1 MSAAR
6 QPPASRSP
14 VPTRQQVSAGGVA
27 YRRTGER
34 VEIAIISVGSRGPHR
49 RRPPIGAARWQLPK
63 GLVDPGETPE
73 AAAIR
78 EVREEAGLTTELLAP
93 IETIEYWYVGDD
105 AGHRMR
111 FHKFVH
117 FFLLAWK
124 SGDVSDHDEEVLEAR
139 WAPLDEAVELLA
151 FENERRV
158 VTRAR
163 EMIAE
168 RAS

>member
-1 MSAAR
+1 
-6 QPPASRSP
+6 
-14 VPTRQQVSAGGVA
+14 VSAGGVA

-34 VEIAIISVGSRGPHR
+34 LEIAIISVGSGGGP
-49 RRPPIGAARWQLPK
+49 PGQGSSGGEPRWQLPK

-93 IETIEYWYVGDD
+93 IETIEYWYVGND
-105 AGHRMR
+105 AGQRTR

-117 FFLLAWK
+117 FFLLAWQA
-124 SGDVSDHDEEVLEAR
+124 GDVADHDEEVLEAR
-139 WAPLDEAVELLA
+139 WTAIDEALELLA

-158 VTRAR
+158 VVQAR

-168 RAS
+168 CAS

>member
-1 MSAAR
+1 MSDTS
-6 QPPASRSP
+6 QPGRRPP
-14 VPTRQQVSAGGVA
+14 IPTRQQVSAGGVA
-27 YRRTGER
+27 YRRIGER
-34 VEIAIISVGSRGPHR
+34 LEIAIICVASRVPRHE
-49 RRPPIGAARWQLPK
+49 RPPREAGRWQLPK

-78 EVREEAGLTTELLAP
+78 EVREEAGLTTELRAP

-105 AGHRMR
+105 AGQRVR

-117 FFLLAWK
+117 FFLLAWHA
-124 SGDVSDHDEEVLEAR
+124 GAVSDHDEEVLEAR
-139 WAPLDEAVELLA
+139 WVAIDEAVELLA

-158 VTRAR
+158 VARAR
-163 EMIAE
+163 EMISE